1 MPTES
6 LQKPFEK
13 TSACYVLRIRFA
25 NAPNNLYK
33 FIMQL
38 PETKTTNRNSETVL

>member
-13 TSACYVLRIRFA
+13 TSACYVLEIRFA